1 MLDVQGARDADNR
14 SSADNIV
21 RMLGMRPI
29 SPNPCGRQYDHST
42 VWHKRA
48 IPGRPRRGN
57 AAAQILPPPPP
68 PNELPKVQV
77 VSEASVK
84 SAADGIILST
94 DWDFASAAPPQV
106 DGISLPFMW
115 PKATSIDSSHSVIR
129 FHTEVEPSV
138 VFVEGYGLFR
148 PDNIGEPPSVSGNF
162 VELEEPLAEY
172 ECSRFQVD
180 SCMRI
185 TPDGFVELHDM
196 PAEIF
201 ELPHILVFAKW
212 SIDPEDDPDGSAMAN
227 WVFHVENAGGP
238 PE

>member
-1 MLDVQGARDADNR
+1 M
-14 SSADNIV
+14 
-21 RMLGMRPI
+21 
-29 SPNPCGRQYDHST
+29 
-42 VWHKRA
+42 
-48 IPGRPRRGN
+48 
-57 AAAQILPPPPP
+57 
-68 PNELPKVQV
+68 QV

-84 SAADGIILST
+84 SVADGIILST

-129 FHTEVEPSV
+129 FHTDVEPSV
-138 VFVEGYGLFR
+138 VFVEGYVLLR
-148 PDNIGEPPSVSGNF
+148 PDSIGEPPSVSGNF

-180 SCMRI
+180 PCMRI
-185 TPDGFVELHDM
+185 TSDGFVELHDM

-201 ELPHILVFAKW
+201 ELPHLLVFAKW